1 MVDDSDEHEDEDES
15 MDESDT
21 LDDDD
26 ADWERGKFKKR
37 KMNDPDYDFNRE
49 EIESFLIA
57 MVTSDDRQCRNGN
70 CLSNSH

>member
-37 KMNDPDYDFNRE
+37 KMNDTDYDFNRE
-49 EIESFLIA
+49 EIERFFDRLPENHDYVGQSA
-57 MVTSDDRQCRNGN
+57 M
-70 CLSNSH
+70 